1 MHFATPEVVGAT
13 ILVSAELEDYRTPVF
28 IFVILLF
35 TFIDRLVVGKC
46 LHVVASWF
54 FQTAAARQR

>member
-28 IFVILLF
+28 IHVILLPS
-35 TFIDRLVVGKC
+35 IYIY
-46 LHVVASWF
+46 
-54 FQTAAARQR
+54 